1 MSRGLLVRPE
11 GRGRPS
17 PPSPGLDTDSQD
29 SLCRVLSR
37 HLLTSTMQVHL
48 LLLSPLLFLFLL
60 LTFTTQGS
68 APAPQQ
74 QTSPP
79 AFTSLTNA
87 APPSPFPS
95 IPDLSFSLGP
105 QPSLAAAPR
114 VHTFVQQTQ
123 QVLLSTS
130 LLSPPLTPLARR
142 RHSSGTW

>member
-1 MSRGLLVRPE
+1 MSRGLLVCPE
-11 GRGRPS
+11 GEGEAKRRPSPPS

-48 LLLSPLLFLFLL
+48 LPLL
-60 LTFTTQGS
+60 TSATQGS
-68 APAPQQ
+68 APAPRQ

-95 IPDLSFSLGP
+95 IPDLSFSLGG
-105 QPSLAAAPR
+105 QPPLAAPR
-114 VHTFVQQTQ
+114 VHTFVQQPQ
-123 QVLLSTS
+123 QVGLGVLL
-130 LLSPPLTPLARR
+130 LLTPVARR
-142 RHSSGTW
+142 RRSSGTW